1 MEKIVSDTLHHATLS
16 MFVTSLTTSAALY
29 SNGASSITAIKCF
42 SIYAG
47 TTVLCNFIIMI
58 IAITREDPITTKVIM
73 VTNIEDVYIHT
84 VVNITQIA
92 PMIHIVS

>member
-1 MEKIVSDTLHHATLS
+1 MYGKNVISKI
-16 MFVTSLTTSAALY
+16 SLLRKY
-29 SNGASSITAIKCF
+29 
-42 SIYAG
+42 
-47 TTVLCNFIIMI
+47 
-58 IAITREDPITTKVIM
+58 AITREDPITTKVIM

>member
-1 MEKIVSDTLHHATLS
+1 VSDTIFSIVPLFRSDLDICQILQYKK
-16 MFVTSLTTSAALY
+16 TSSAPIAIT
-29 SNGASSITAIKCF
+29 ITAVMRFMYGKNVISKI
-42 SIYAG
+42 SLLRKY
-47 TTVLCNFIIMI
+47 
-58 IAITREDPITTKVIM
+58 AITREDPITTKVIM